1 VSESADYAA
10 AVGVRTILRG
20 VGKTLI
26 GAGLIVLLFVAY
38 ELWGTGFIASS
49 HQNALR
55 QQFNQKLRAHQV
67 PVPSTGATSPP
78 VSTPTTVP
86 ILPIQTP
93 VAPPTEGQPIG
104 IIDIPKIGANFVV
117 VEGTGEADLERGPGH
132 YQGTALPGNPGN
144 AAIAGHRTTYL
155 KPFYNLDQ
163 MAPGDPIYITTTQ
176 GRFQYSVVDT
186 LIVSPDRVDVLKPT
200 PTPTLTL
207 TTCNPRFSASTRMV
221 VQAKLVTPAVAAL
234 PVTKPVS
241 PAPSLDTGPGG
252 WLGATLWG
260 LACVVLG
267 IGMWLAWRRLR
278 KWWVPV
284 VGVAGL
290 LVLLFIF
297 FGAVNPLLPQGY

>member
-1 VSESADYAA
+1 VS
-10 AVGVRTILRG
+10 VRTILRG

-26 GAGLIVLLFVAY
+26 GAGIVILLFVAY
-38 ELWGTGFIASS
+38 ELWGTGFIAAG

-55 QQFNQKLRAHQV
+55 QQFDQKLRAHQV
-67 PVPSTGATSPP
+67 PVPSPQATAPP
-78 VSTPTTVP
+78 LPTPTTVP
-86 ILPIQTP
+86 ILPVQAP
-93 VAPPTEGQPIG
+93 VPPPSEGQPIG

-163 MAPGDPIYITTTQ
+163 MAPGDPIFITTTQ
-176 GRFQYSVVDT
+176 GRFQYNVVDT
-186 LIVSPDRVDVLKPT
+186 LVVDPSDVAVLQPT

-221 VQAKLVTPAVAAL
+221 VQADLVSPAVAAV
-234 PVTKPVS
+234 PVAGKPTS
-241 PAPSLDTGPGG
+241 PAPSLDAGQGG
-252 WLGATLWG
+252 WLGAILWG
-260 LACVVLG
+260 LACIVLG
-267 IGMWLAWRRLR
+267 VVTWLAWRRLR
-278 KWWVPV
+278 KWWVP
-284 VGVAGL
+284 AIGL
-290 LVLLFIF
+290 IGMLVLLFVF